1 MFYSFKRGRKIMAV
15 ERSALGRERERKEA
29 RDAFYPCCA
38 LLYPRRIICP
48 LEHCWS
54 SQLPSAPHEI
64 LFCRASL
71 RQEKPVLLPR
81 ISGWNQSNPVVPL
94 HPSSCPERTIC
105 CPVLLLLAIYCIS
118 SCLRVGKAFQYGT
131 SGKIRILCHI
141 YYVCN
146 FELLQ
151 NVVIKS

>member
-1 MFYSFKRGRKIMAV
+1 MLSIPA
-15 ERSALGRERERKEA
+15 ALSYIPEEL
-29 RDAFYPCCA
+29 FA
-38 LLYPRRIICP
+38 L
-48 LEHCWS
+48 WS
-54 SQLPSAPHEI
+54 TADLPKLPSAPHEI

-81 ISGWNQSNPVVPL
+81 ISGWNQSNPVAPL